1 MRFTTL
7 VEPLY
12 KMIPA
17 ADIET
22 LPSPEVLYHRR
33 SSEVWSDSYH
43 DPKKEGRESSEGLLS
58 KTHSLAPSKTR
69 FFFKNLLGIS
79 VLFLIILN
87 ALQLILIL
95 STSSRS
101 LENCLASPGH
111 NHADIPELSLERSQ
125 TRRIARTSPFTSRN
139 ATDGNEAWHNIL
151 PGHGVVA
158 LPASYVKKNN
168 IPESTATHLYSGDT
182 EPKHIYF
189 IESYHVLHCLRMLRS
204 LYHSMDYGLPKEP
217 YLPPLGHPYHCF
229 DRIRQFIMCNPDYTL
244 VPNIAGHDKSD
255 FTQPNKKCLDWD
267 ALRDWA
273 EKYHGNYMDDFAVSA
288 KEKEE
293 MGYDE
298 VNIYNNYK
306 KGDGLPVGQL

>member
-7 VEPLY
+7 VEPLF

-22 LPSPEVLYHRR
+22 LPSAEVLYHRR
-33 SSEVWSDSYH
+33 SSEAWSDGYH
-43 DPKKEGRESSEGLLS
+43 DQKKGERESSQGLLS
-58 KTHSLAPSKTR
+58 KTHSLAPSKTI
-69 FFFKNLLGIS
+69 FFFKNILGIS
-79 VLFLIILN
+79 ILFLILLN

-95 STSSRS
+95 TTSFNYPKKR
-101 LENCLASPGH
+101 LASP
-111 NHADIPELSLERSQ
+111 DIPELSIERSQ

-139 ATDGNEAWHNIL
+139 ITDGNEAWHNIL

-158 LPASYVKKNN
+158 LPESYVKKNK
-168 IPESTATHLYSGDT
+168 IPESTATHLYAGDT

-189 IESYHVLHCLRMLRS
+189 IESYHVLHCLRMIRS

-217 YLPPLGHPYHCF
+217 YLPPLDHPYHCF

-244 VPNIAGHDKSD
+244 VPNIAGQDKSD
-255 FTQPNKKCLDWD
+255 WTQPNKKCLDWD

-273 EKYHGNYMDDFAVSA
+273 EKYHGNYMDAFALSA